1 MRDVMLIFHMI
12 GLAMGIGTSFAFL
25 FIGIA
30 SAKMEENE
38 ARKFRV
44 NSFSLIRMGHI
55 GLGLL
60 ILSGGYLM
68 TPHWKTLTDTPI
80 LMAKLLLVVALIVF
94 IGFLTTIAG
103 QIKKGNAKNAAKMPM
118 LGRLSLL
125 TGLTII
131 VLAVLNF
138 H

>member
-25 FIGIA
+25 FLGMA
-30 SAKMEENE
+30 SSKMEENE

-44 NSFSLIRMGHI
+44 NTFVLIKMGLI
-55 GLGLL
+55 GLTLL
-60 ILSGGYLM
+60 VISGGYLM
-68 TPHWKTLTDTPI
+68 TTHWNTLSSTPI
-80 LMAKLLLVVALIVF
+80 LVAKLALVLVLI
-94 IGFLTTIAG
+94 ILILTLGSIAN
-103 QIKKGNAKNAAKMPM
+103 QIKKGNPTNAGKMPI
-118 LGRLSLL
+118 LGRFALI